1 MPYVSDTQLADLLHL
16 PVSFPLTEV
25 EPSRWVVISSVL
37 LQQGQSFTLRMLQMN
52 LLSLADPL
60 SGADT
65 LITSPTADGTCVF
78 PSGNAN
84 LLTAGYGLAYLGLY
98 LNFNALVSPASQAAT
113 RCGARS
119 NASFSAARRRRRERR
134 QPKPGCTWATRW
146 LCPGTWR
153 TASWQVPSRR
163 SSRRCQSVGS
173 LLRNGLCMH

>member
-98 LNFNALVSPASQAAT
+98 LNFNALVSPASQAAQESPLIL
-113 RCGARS
+113 GNS
-119 NASFSAARRRRRERR
+119 NTLPPASALRATTPSVYAA
-134 QPKPGCTWATRW
+134 PGPYSFVLVNNTSDTSLRLTVA
-146 LCPGTWR
+146 G
-153 TASWQVPSRR
+153 QV
-163 SSRRCQSVGS
+163 VLS
-173 LLRNGLCMH
+173 LGPPTPL